1 MWLGFFI
8 RIFVM
13 VVIDYIKD
21 KLKVRLMEEGIYFKG
36 WVFRNF
42 IFLIW
47 FLLNDFFFS
56 FLGKFS

>member
-47 FLLNDFFFS
+47 FLLNDFFF
-56 FLGKFS
+56 

>member
-56 FLGKFS
+56 FFGKFS

>member
-56 FLGKFS
+56 FGKLS